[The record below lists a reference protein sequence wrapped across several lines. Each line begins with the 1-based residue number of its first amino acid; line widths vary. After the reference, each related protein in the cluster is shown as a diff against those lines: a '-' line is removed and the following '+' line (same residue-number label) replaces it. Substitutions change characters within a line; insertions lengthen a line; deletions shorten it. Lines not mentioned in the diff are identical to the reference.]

1 MPDWAAPTAGAPV
14 VAQIAFAVPGDA
26 VPGDAVPGGAGFAAA
41 ARPALDALARAPGF
55 RGGRIAQAL
64 DEPGSWLMT
73 TEWDG
78 PGAWRRA
85 LSAFEVRYAL
95 TPLLVFAVDGPG
107 TFEVLVSVD
116 GPGGSARTHRSDR
129 TPDADTAAPGEPPR
143 SVGAPGAGRP

>member
-26 VPGDAVPGGAGFAAA
+26 SPGGAGFAAA

-55 RGGRIAQAL
+55 RGGRIAQAP

-129 TPDADTAAPGEPPR
+129 APDAGTAAPGELPR
-143 SVGAPGAGRP
+143 SAGAPGTGRP